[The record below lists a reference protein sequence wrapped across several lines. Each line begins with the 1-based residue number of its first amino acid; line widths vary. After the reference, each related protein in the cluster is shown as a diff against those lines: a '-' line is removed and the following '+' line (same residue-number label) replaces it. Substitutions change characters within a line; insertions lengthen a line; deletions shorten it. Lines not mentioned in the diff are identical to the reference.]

1 MEKRVKQIQKVELR
15 RPHNIFYA
23 VDKGEDRINTD
34 FEVSVLGDWVDATNN
49 SFNVDFEFRRKSKV
63 IKFIWTF
70 KSNSI
75 VFFFLLLY
83 CHSDQRALNLES
95 RSLGYGPGLTD
106 FRHFPIMSVLCSHLQ
121 NETK

>member
-75 VFFFLLLY
+75 VFFFYFYIAILT
-83 CHSDQRALNLES
+83 R
-95 RSLGYGPGLTD
+95 GP
-106 FRHFPIMSVLCSHLQ
+106 
-121 NETK
+121 